1 MKIAISTQGTDL
13 NAQVDAR
20 FGRTAGF
27 IIYDLESGEFQHL
40 ANTQNLSLAQGA
52 GIQTAQNVA
61 KSGAQAVITG
71 HVGPKAYAALNKGNI
86 GMYLLPE
93 TLATA
98 SVQQAVEAYKAGQLE
113 KAAGPDRE
121 GHW

>member
-1 MKIAISTQGTDL
+1 MKVAISTQGKDPSGS
-13 NAQVDAR
+13 VDAR

-27 IIYDLESGEFQHL
+27 VVYDLDSESYEYL
-40 ANTQNLSLAQGA
+40 PNTQNLSLAQGA

-61 KSGAQAVITG
+61 KAKVGAVITG
-71 HVGPKAYAALNKGNI
+71 HVGPKAYAALSKGGI
-86 GMYLLPE
+86 EMYLLPDN
-93 TLATA
+93 LSGAN
-98 SVQQAVEAYKAGQLE
+98 VQQAIDAFRQGKLE